1 MVRKSGHREV
11 RNSGNMVPSPHKRKK
26 QAGPVAITNI
36 YSLPDELLLTIIKI
50 AAEDGSTNEETEER
64 ADATSFRPYI
74 PPTSPCCKYNHRL
87 VADVVSEISVRF
99 NRLARDQT
107 LWRCYRSKNFLIP
120 RSSASINS
128 LPDKIVLKIVDAVS
142 TLSGK
147 VLEERGHS
155 RDHGYL
161 VDIISQ
167 VQGDTSG

>member
-1 MVRKSGHREV
+1 
-11 RNSGNMVPSPHKRKK
+11 MVPSPQKRRK
-26 QAGPVAITNI
+26 QSGPVAITDI

-50 AAEDGSTNEETEER
+50 AAEDGSTNEET
-64 ADATSFRPYI
+64 T
-74 PPTSPCCKYNHRL
+74 PCCQYNHNF
-87 VADVVSEISVRF
+87 VANVVSEISVRF

-128 LPDKIVLKIVDAVS
+128 LPDKIVLKIVDSVS

-147 VLEERGHS
+147 DWEERGHS
-155 RDHGYL
+155 REHGYL

-167 VQGDTSG
+167 VNVR